1 MFIKIVHQKLE
12 IFTFSKYK
20 DEADFDDV
28 LNVSLRYVDV
38 SLTVFLIWYHFC
50 KFNSNSATLS
60 ENPIPLDKFENFII
74 ISEHFDQGQGS

>member
-38 SLTVFLIWYHFC
+38 SLTVFLI
-50 KFNSNSATLS
+50 
-60 ENPIPLDKFENFII
+60 
-74 ISEHFDQGQGS
+74 